1 MKLEDLK
8 PHEGAKK
15 SRKRIGR
22 GPGSGHG
29 KTATMGN
36 KGQRARAGSGK
47 GPGFEGG
54 QMPLARRI
62 PKRGFKNP
70 FRKEYAI
77 VKIGDLEIF
86 KGKSEVGIKD
96 FLESGLIDKVMDGVK
111 LLSNGELSFALKIKV
126 NKASDKAIEKIRA
139 LGGEVEMLE
148 KVGEAEVLK

>member
-36 KGQRARAGSGK
+36 KGQRARAGHGK
-47 GPGFEGG
+47 GAGFEGG

-77 VKIGDLEIF
+77 IKIGDLEIF
-86 KGKSEVGIKD
+86 KGKSEVGITD
-96 FLESGLIDKVMDGVK
+96 FLESGLIGKVMDGVK
-111 LLSNGELSFALKIKV
+111 LLSNGELSFPLKIRV
-126 NKASDKAIEKIRA
+126 NKASEKAIEKIKA
-139 LGGEVEMLE
+139 IGGEVEMFE
-148 KVGEAEVLK
+148 KGGETEVLQ